1 MGVGDGRGND
11 FPSRCSPHVSHSGP
25 TQKWSTCGKARIR
38 THAVLHYQSTTC
50 LKLIKKKHEFSRTYT
65 KLRKTHND
73 FVQKYE
79 SWLKLINFITSA
91 TELSC
96 VRVLVSAVMMWGN
109 EYIITRIFT
118 LSMHDYASYI
128 FLGDYFKYKFKRL
141 WLCEVRSWNMA
152 NILLDIIILCQL
164 FYCLCG
170 SFANRQKG
178 VKLSR

>member
-1 MGVGDGRGND
+1 MGLPKSILIYQMVRCVYHRGDKNMRHATIKIALCKRAFICRLINQVIPNHVRTPNPKRILFAIPPNPFSVNSLFVVVFFVLFWGGRLMGVGDGRGND

-79 SWLKLINFITSA
+79 S
-91 TELSC
+91 
-96 VRVLVSAVMMWGN
+96 
-109 EYIITRIFT
+109 
-118 LSMHDYASYI
+118 
-128 FLGDYFKYKFKRL
+128 
-141 WLCEVRSWNMA
+141 
-152 NILLDIIILCQL
+152 
-164 FYCLCG
+164 
-170 SFANRQKG
+170 
-178 VKLSR
+178 